1 MALLRALDVKRL
13 KLCTPVCQDLTR
25 ILTTTAEGSGDR
37 VLVTPKPKSTV
48 PHAGRLVTLTMFAK
62 G

>member
-1 MALLRALDVKRL
+1 MKRL

-37 VLVTPKPKSTV
+37 VLVTPKPKSTG
-48 PHAGRLVTLTMFAK
+48 PRAGRLVTLTMFAK